1 MYFPTSTARRL
12 STVPALPNIPPESV
26 LGISPS
32 PRKSLFCTLT
42 RNGISVWRVRPSAV
56 LAFLSRTPTS
66 IIDHGENRKA
76 YWSPDGSCIV
86 IQTSDSYLVLITIIY
101 DPSSAATYQPPPLS
115 STAQRNFLAG
125 PGEAFPLNSISLR
138 FEGVIRVEGTLVSVS
153 PRKQAIVFST
163 RNPPAMQRIPWPAA
177 EEEDGDG
184 DDDGDGDGRE
194 ERESDFA
201 EEGRKKLNNF
211 DQWIIDERNFGWLVE
226 SDSVTISQILYDR
239 STGVES
245 WIASDGRAYVV
256 YLSKNDEGEPPPSHG
271 EEDSS
276 SFSNPNDDD
285 LDGQQQRKANPSSN
299 STWIGTCIHN
309 FPTPRWVQKQKRVEP
324 HEQDPHS
331 LYFEPKRAVQIAI
344 NEKFS
349 MIAVGMLGYVSSSYS
364 PSLFTFFVLIWVGY
378 YYCYYLHTYRGGI
391 QFTSFPNE
399 EGLLPASQQVDIP
412 NPFNRQT
419 GAVCCMEWSSDGY
432 VLAVGWQHGWGI
444 FSVGGRCLVS
454 AFGVD
459 DVVEEQK
466 FQDAFMY
473 GVLNLF
479 WAPGSFE
486 LVVLAQPSPKT
497 IDGQVFVIPFAK
509 SAATGQ
515 HSPDNTRYAFLQ
527 LEDRAL
533 VYRGADQPDVSVIN
547 PESDVWQH
555 IKIPQSYLAANWPVR
570 YSALSSDGR
579 LIAIAGRRGLVH
591 YSASSGRWKLFADPV
606 QEQAFSVQGGLV
618 WFHHV
623 LIAAVDVSKAHQIR
637 LYSRDLELSNQ
648 NVLHREVM
656 SSPVIILSLVDNSLL
671 VYCAD
676 NTLLHYLIVPT
687 ADTIKL
693 HLCGSI
699 TFNGVI
705 ATPGAVRMLS
715 WMIPSAQ
722 KQMGDPVDDLAVA
735 TVLMVVGGQL
745 VLLRPR
751 KSANQ
756 EVKYDMQI
764 FADRIEFCW
773 IHLRGI
779 AALENSLWAFDGK
792 GIRVWLNA
800 LAIEAATPAAA
811 ATPTLEQSENQI
823 HENVKESVNIP
834 LEFYPLS
841 VLMDKG
847 IIIGAEHEVAARS
860 NLPFVMFRHATS
872 SHLFLH
878 HILRSHLEA
887 NQLKEA
893 VVFASHYQNLVYF
906 AHALEILLHD
916 VVESEAEVPD
926 IESESPDGQQHQV
939 LATVVEF
946 LDHFDAA
953 LDVVV
958 GCARKTEM
966 TRWRRLFDVVG
977 NPKTLFET
985 CLVSK
990 RLKTAGSYLLVLHN
1004 LEQLDEKNVDAI
1016 RLLKSAMEGKDWQL
1030 CRELLRFLRSIDESG
1045 AALKDALTQTGLAEL
1060 S

>member
-12 STVPALPNIPPESV
+12 STVPSLPNIPPEIV
-26 LGISPS
+26 LGICPS

-66 IIDHGENRKA
+66 IIDHGENREA
-76 YWSPDGSCIV
+76 HWSPDGSRIV
-86 IQTSDSYLVLITIIY
+86 IQTSESYLVLLNVIFH
-101 DPSSAATYQPPPLS
+101 PNESTYQTPSLS
-115 STAQRNFLAG
+115 TNAQRNFLAG
-125 PGEAFPLNSISLR
+125 PGEAFPLNSVSLQ
-138 FEGVIRVEGTLVSVS
+138 FEGVIRVEGTLASVS
-153 PRKQAIVFST
+153 LRKQSIVFST
-163 RNPPAMQRIPWPAA
+163 KSPPAIQRVPWPAA
-177 EEEDGDG
+177 EGEDEGQP
-184 DDDGDGDGRE
+184 
-194 ERESDFA
+194 ESD
-201 EEGRKKLNNF
+201 EEEYGSRRRRKLEDY
-211 DQWIIDERNFGWLVE
+211 DQWIINESDFGWLVE
-226 SDSVTISQILYDR
+226 PEVTISQILQDR
-239 STGVES
+239 NTGVES

-256 YLSKNDEGEPPPSHG
+256 YLSRNDEPSAEQLPSNTSTPDLILSEINHLQNQPPDHSH
-271 EEDSS
+271 
-276 SFSNPNDDD
+276 
-285 LDGQQQRKANPSSN
+285 LADGQR
-299 STWIGTCIHN
+299 TVWMGTCIHS
-309 FPTPRWVQKQKRVEP
+309 FETPRWVQKQKRVEP
-324 HEQDPHS
+324 DEQQKS
-331 LYFEPKRAVQIAI
+331 AYFEPRRAVRVAI
-344 NEKFS
+344 NTKFS
-349 MIAVGMLGYVSSSYS
+349 LIAVGMLG
-364 PSLFTFFVLIWVGY
+364 
-378 YYCYYLHTYRGGI
+378 GGI
-391 QFTSFPNE
+391 QFTTFPGD
-399 EGLLPASQQVDIP
+399 EGALPTSQKVEIH

-419 GAVCCMEWSSDGY
+419 GPVFSMEWSSDGY
-432 VLAVGWQHGWGI
+432 VLAVGWQSGWGL

-454 AFGVD
+454 GFGVED
-459 DVVEEQK
+459 ADETK
-466 FQDAFMY
+466 FQDTFMY
-473 GVLNLF
+473 GVSNLF
-479 WAPGSFE
+479 WAPGNFE
-486 LVVLAQPSPKT
+486 LIVLAQPSLNT
-497 IDGQVFVIPFAK
+497 IDGQVFVLPFAK
-509 SAATGQ
+509 SATTGQ

-533 VYRGADQPDVSVIN
+533 VYRGADQPDISIIN

-555 IKIPQSYLAANWPVR
+555 IKIPQSYLATNWPIR
-570 YSALSSDGR
+570 YSSLSSDGR

-591 YSASSGRWKLFADPV
+591 YSASSGRWKLFVDPV
-606 QEQAFSVQGGLV
+606 QEQAFSVQGGLL

-623 LIAAVDVSKAHQIR
+623 LIAAVEVSKTHQIR

-676 NTLLHYLIVPT
+676 NTLFHFLIIPT

-705 ATPGAVRMLS
+705 ATPSAVRMLS

-722 KQMGDPVDDLAVA
+722 KQIGDPVDDLAVA

-800 LAIEAATPAAA
+800 LAIEAPATQDQNDLP
-811 ATPTLEQSENQI
+811 ED
-823 HENVKESVNIP
+823 VKESVNIP

-887 NQLKEA
+887 SQVEDA
-893 VVFASHYQNLVYF
+893 VVFACHYQNLVYF

-916 VVESEAEVPD
+916 VVEHEAGSD
-926 IESESPDGQQHQV
+926 LDTESDSQEV
-939 LATVVEF
+939 LATVIEF

-977 NPKTLFET
+977 NPKSLFET
-985 CLVSK
+985 CLLSH

-1016 RLLKSAMEGKDWQL
+1016 RLLKSAMEEKDWQL

-1045 AALKDALTQTGLAEL
+1045 TALRDALAQTGLVDL
-1060 S
+1060 K

>member
-12 STVPALPNIPPESV
+12 STVPALPNIPPEIV
-26 LGISPS
+26 IGISPS

-42 RNGISVWRVRPSAV
+42 RNGISIWRVRPSAV

-66 IIDHGENRKA
+66 IIDHGENREA
-76 YWSPDGSCIV
+76 FWSPEGSRI
-86 IQTSDSYLVLITIIY
+86 TSESYLVLLTV
-101 DPSSAATYQPPPLS
+101 TYHPNESTYRPLTLS
-115 STAQRNFLAG
+115 SNAQRNFLAG
-125 PGEAFPLNSISLR
+125 PGEAFPLNSISLH

-153 PRKQAIVFST
+153 PRKQSITFST
-163 RNPPAMQRIPWPAA
+163 KNPPAIQRIPWP
-177 EEEDGDG
+177 EEEEEEGED
-184 DDDGDGDGRE
+184 
-194 ERESDFA
+194 ERELD
-201 EEGRKKLNNF
+201 EEYAGRRKKLDNY
-211 DQWIIDERNFGWLVE
+211 DQWIINEHDFPWLVE
-226 SDSVTISQILYDR
+226 PEVAISRILSSR

-256 YLSKNDEGEPPPSHG
+256 YLNHNEEPSEDNSNLPENDPPRQTSPTHTTERSV
-271 EEDSS
+271 
-276 SFSNPNDDD
+276 
-285 LDGQQQRKANPSSN
+285 
-299 STWIGTCIHN
+299 WMGTCVHN
-309 FPTPRWVQKQKRVEP
+309 FETPRWVQKRRRVEP
-324 HEQDPHS
+324 HDQDDTS
-331 LYFEPKRAVQIAI
+331 YFEPNRAVEIAM
-344 NEKFS
+344 NAKFS
-349 MIAVGMLGYVSSSYS
+349 LIAVGMFG
-364 PSLFTFFVLIWVGY
+364 
-378 YYCYYLHTYRGGI
+378 GGI
-391 QFTSFPNE
+391 QYTTFPGDEGVLPTSQKVE
-399 EGLLPASQQVDIP
+399 IP

-419 GAVCCMEWSSDGY
+419 GPVCSMEWSSDGY
-432 VLAVGWQHGWGI
+432 VLAVGWKHGWGI

-454 AFGVD
+454 AFGVE
-459 DVVEEQK
+459 DVVDEQK

-473 GVLNLF
+473 GISNLF
-479 WAPGSFE
+479 WAPGNFE

-509 SAATGQ
+509 SATTGQ

-533 VYRGADQPDVSVIN
+533 IYRGADQPDISIIN

-555 IKIPQSYLAANWPVR
+555 IKVPQSYLATNWPIR
-570 YSALSSDGR
+570 YSSLSSDGR
-579 LIAIAGRRGLVH
+579 LIAVAGRRGLVH
-591 YSASSGRWKLFADPV
+591 YSASSGRWKLFVDPV
-606 QEQAFSVQGGLV
+606 QEQAFSVQGGLL

-623 LIAAVDVSKAHQIR
+623 LIAAVEVSKTHQIR

-656 SSPVIILSLVDNSLL
+656 PAPVVILSLVDNTLL

-676 NTLLHYLIVPT
+676 NTLFHFLIIPT

-705 ATPGAVRMLS
+705 ATPSAVRMLS

-722 KQMGDPVDDLAVA
+722 KQIGDPVDDLAVA

-800 LAIEAATPAAA
+800 LAIETPA
-811 ATPTLEQSENQI
+811 TQDQNEIQES
-823 HENVKESVNIP
+823 VKESVSIP

-887 NQLKEA
+887 SQVKEA
-893 VVFASHYQNLVYF
+893 VTFASHYQDLVYF

-916 VVESEAEVPD
+916 VVESEAETDVD
-926 IESESPDGQQHQV
+926 SESLNDQEV

-985 CLVSK
+985 CLLSK

-1030 CRELLRFLRSIDESG
+1030 CRELLRFLRSIDDSG
-1045 AALKDALTQTGLAEL
+1045 AALRSALAQTGLVE
-1060 S
+1060 